1 MVHVD
6 TVLLAKYGIF
16 QPVDPDTTMAMTI
29 MQPLDSMDIE
39 EKRDLMDFAELMVA
53 EHEADYPAL
62 REALAAREA
71 NPDERVFWADEED
84 EGVLFDEA

>member
-71 NPDERVFWADEED
+71 NPDERVLWADEED
-84 EGVLFDEA
+84 EGVLYDEA